1 MEPILQPQTPSIG
14 AVLDGRLDTI
24 QRMDAERGRV
34 AAARELQVAFFT
46 QLIEAL
52 RRTLPEDSEDSLL
65 PRSPTRDVYDGL
77 FDRELASMLVAND
90 PLGLVARL
98 GDGGE
103 KEPGGPGGRSA
114 AAAAAPG
121 RAGGSL
127 GETVATGQVA
137 STAGSSGLATGG
149 HLDSEVHHNEVS
161 LDPTLALLK
170 SDSMRRAVAS
180 DEIKEMGWNGR

>member
-1 MEPILQPQTPSIG
+1 MEPLLPPQTPSIG
-14 AVLDGRLDTI
+14 ALLDGRLDTI

-34 AAARELQVAFFT
+34 AAARELQLAFFT

-65 PRSPTRDVYDGL
+65 PRSSTRDVYDGL

-114 AAAAAPG
+114 AAAAPG
-121 RAGGSL
+121 RAGGGL
-127 GETVATGQVA
+127 GETVVRGQVA
-137 STAGSSGLATGG
+137 STAGSSGLATGR
-149 HLDSEVHHNEVS
+149 HLDSEVHHDGVS
-161 LDPTLALLK
+161 PDPTLALLT
-170 SDSMRRAVAS
+170 SGAMRRAVAS

>member
-1 MEPILQPQTPSIG
+1 MEPLLLPQTPKIG
-14 AVLDGRLDTI
+14 ALLDGRLETI

-52 RRTLPEDSEDSLL
+52 RRTVPEDSEDSLL

-98 GDGGE
+98 GEGGE
-103 KEPGGPGGRSA
+103 KEPGGPGGGSA
-114 AAAAAPG
+114 AAAVPTG
-121 RAGGSL
+121 RAGGGL
-127 GETVATGQVA
+127 NETVLT
-137 STAGSSGLATGG
+137 
-149 HLDSEVHHNEVS
+149 
-161 LDPTLALLK
+161 
-170 SDSMRRAVAS
+170 SDAMRRTGAS
-180 DEIKEMGWNGR
+180 DEIQEMWWNGR

>member
-1 MEPILQPQTPSIG
+1 MEPILQSQTPSIG
-14 AVLDGRLDTI
+14 ALLDGRLDTI

-114 AAAAAPG
+114 AVAPG
-121 RAGGSL
+121 RPGGGL
-127 GETVATGQVA
+127 GETVVTGQVA
-137 STAGSSGLATGG
+137 STAGSSGLATGR
-149 HLDSEVHHNEVS
+149 HLDSEVHHNGVS
-161 LDPTLALLK
+161 LDPTLALLT
-170 SDSMRRAVAS
+170 SDAMRRTVAS